1 MIVEKIT
8 YDQPIAENGVFIF
21 LQRCEIE
28 SALVDILKEFSG
40 GFRRKLAFFMN
51 LSDTSQQKNLL
62 TIIFIVDNDC
72 LPFVGVFPY
81 DEVRAMNER
90 HFSEDKTTDIIVPN
104 LPPFQMPSFITL
116 SDVSPM
122 DECID
127 INDPD

>member
-1 MIVEKIT
+1 
-8 YDQPIAENGVFIF
+8 
-21 LQRCEIE
+21 
-28 SALVDILKEFSG
+28 
-40 GFRRKLAFFMN
+40 MN

-90 HFSEDKTTDIIVPN
+90 HFSEEKPTNIIVPN
-104 LPPFQMPSFITL
+104 PNLSPFQMPSFIPL

-122 DECID
+122 DECIEV
-127 INDPD
+127 NDPD